1 MYISHVLSLP
11 FSGVLLYVPVSSG
24 KYRLGGSAL
33 AQCYGQLGDCSPDL
47 DQPDKLSACFNT
59 TQTLIQGQY
68 VLFKLIFYFILY
80 FYRLIAPSFFYRS
93 SNAVK
98 KKTSINWSR
107 NSVYSSQTLLP
118 VFVDSLE
125 VQQHLISVQSVGLNF
140 KLQINCWLLDMMSVM
155 EGLFPVCWRW
165 PLQGIMGWKWTCL

>member
-1 MYISHVLSLP
+1 VNLYRQKQSTIVYIFQILSLL

-68 VLFKLIFYFILY
+68 VLYKLIFYFVLY
-80 FYRLIAPSFFYRS
+80 INTLTAPFFFY
-93 SNAVK
+93 
-98 KKTSINWSR
+98 
-107 NSVYSSQTLLP
+107 
-118 VFVDSLE
+118 
-125 VQQHLISVQSVGLNF
+125 
-140 KLQINCWLLDMMSVM
+140 
-155 EGLFPVCWRW
+155 
-165 PLQGIMGWKWTCL
+165 IMQLSC